1 MQGHPAAPATQ
12 SPPPRAAQK
21 VSRMAIE
28 TTIDLEPLPAA
39 MQAIPTKPTRA
50 TGSRWLQMYP
60 DLGLRIGGR
69 CYVWRAAR
77 EAIGRGV
84 PLDQAAQIG
93 RACRD
98 RAAA

>member
-1 MQGHPAAPATQ
+1 
-12 SPPPRAAQK
+12 
-21 VSRMAIE
+21 MAIS

-39 MQAIPTKPTRA
+39 MRAIPTKPTRA
-50 TGSRWLQMYP
+50 TGSRWLHKYP

-69 CYVWRAAR
+69 DYYWRAAR

-84 PLDQAAQIG
+84 SLDQAAQIG

>member
-1 MQGHPAAPATQ
+1 
-12 SPPPRAAQK
+12 
-21 VSRMAIE
+21 MAIA

-39 MQAIPTKPTRA
+39 MRAIPTKPTRA

-69 CYVWRAAR
+69 CYLWRAAR
-77 EAIGRGV
+77 VAIANGT
-84 PLDQAAQIG
+84 PLDQAAAIG
-93 RACRD
+93 RACRE

>member
-1 MQGHPAAPATQ
+1 
-12 SPPPRAAQK
+12 
-21 VSRMAIE
+21 MAIA

-39 MQAIPTKPTRA
+39 MRAIPTKPTRA

-84 PLDQAAQIG
+84 SLDQAAQIG
-93 RACRD
+93 RACRE